1 MTTVKPLN
9 NRVVV
14 EPIEEEEKTA
24 GGIFLPQTA
33 QQKPQNGK
41 VMAVGPGEISDDG
54 ERSPM
59 TVEVGDNV
67 LYAKFSGTEVEVDGK
82 ELLIMRETDLLAIIE
97 D

>member
-41 VMAVGPGEISDDG
+41 VIAVGPGEISDDG